1 MDKLFYDKGRVKSFN
16 DAVFSIAMTLL
27 VLEITIP
34 SSRAISEYGTMLVLR
49 SLIPSF
55 IGLLVSFLVTALY
68 WVSHLRVMHYVTE
81 ISNKLLWTNILLLLF
96 IVLLPFSTAF
106 YVQGI
111 SFVGPFVFYCM
122 NLSLIGLFN
131 YFMVSQIVRGAHGKN
146 KLSLNQVR
154 WNRARALNP
163 LVMWV
168 LAGALAFVLPNIAR
182 FIFFLIFIIQPLI
195 DRYYRKRGAT
205 V

>member
-1 MDKLFYDKGRVKSFN
+1 MNKLFYEKGRVKNFN

-34 SSRAISEYGTMLVLR
+34 SAQAVNEYGTMRVLS
-49 SLIPSF
+49 SLLASF
-55 IGLLVSFLVTALY
+55 IGLVVSFLVTALY
-68 WVSHLRVMHYVTE
+68 WVSHLRIMQYVTE

-111 SFVGPFVFYCM
+111 NYVGPFVFYCI
-122 NLSLIGLFN
+122 NLSFIGLFN
-131 YFMVSQIVRGAHGKN
+131 FLMVLQITRSGYRK
-146 KLSLNQVR
+146 KELTLNQLK

-163 LVMWV
+163 LIIWI

-182 FIFFLIFIIQPLI
+182 FIFFLIFVIQPFL
-195 DRYYRKRGAT
+195 DRYYKKKEAIN
-205 V
+205 